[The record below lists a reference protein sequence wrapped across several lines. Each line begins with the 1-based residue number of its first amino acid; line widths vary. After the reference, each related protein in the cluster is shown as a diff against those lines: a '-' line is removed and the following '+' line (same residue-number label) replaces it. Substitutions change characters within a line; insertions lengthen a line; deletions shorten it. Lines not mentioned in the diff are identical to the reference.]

1 MSGINLHDRVKRVAK
16 DIENNEAQ
24 YMLPGGDDP
33 YHTEVRFRADISG
46 RLGEIELVYQI
57 SSPRIEIHLLDSR
70 VVGWNDGDRIS
81 YPIES
86 NSELLQQAK
95 EHWTQRISEQFDIE

>member
-57 SSPRIEIHLLDSR
+57 SSPRIEIHLLDGR

-81 YPIES
+81 YPIEPD
-86 NSELLQQAK
+86 SELLQQAR
-95 EHWTQRISEQFDIE
+95 EHWTQRISEQYDID